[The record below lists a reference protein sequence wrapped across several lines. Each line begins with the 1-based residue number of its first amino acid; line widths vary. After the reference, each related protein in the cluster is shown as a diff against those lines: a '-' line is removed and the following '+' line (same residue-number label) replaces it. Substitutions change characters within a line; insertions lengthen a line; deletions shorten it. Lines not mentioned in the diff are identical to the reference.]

1 MKLTKN
7 NQREQKGICAAR
19 MILLCID
26 RRRAERPLGVGHVKI
41 DAWQSHLVFSG
52 GTGLSL
58 EYLFL
63 VFILAISLGLYFER
77 VVGTYELER

>member
-26 RRRAERPLGVGHVKI
+26 RRRAERPLGVKI